1 MGLSMVIGKN
11 VAMIGSPIFAST
23 YLAIG
28 LAGVELKDYL
38 KFGFVPMWI
47 VSILMVLSGIALG
60 IIPV

>member
-1 MGLSMVIGKN
+1 
-11 VAMIGSPIFAST
+11 MIGSPIFAST